1 MERFIKY
8 DINVVKEEDNK
19 NLGRYSIHPLQSG
32 FGITIGNALRRIMLS
47 NLPGASVFAVKIK
60 DVTREFQAIPGVVE
74 DVTQIILN
82 LKNLVVVINENVI
95 SDQMLAETPVEKWP
109 VLKLDISEPGD
120 ISAAQIECPA
130 GFEIIN
136 KDLHI
141 CTKTSDKSKKLTME
155 IYATRGRGFKTF
167 SENRDLMKTLL
178 VLPVD
183 SNFSP
188 IVKVSYS
195 VEEVKSSKDSMTDRL
210 YLEVATNG
218 AITAGDAISMAA
230 KILVEHLN
238 PLIDINQS
246 LHDLE
251 VMREKSL
258 EVRSQTLSTPIE
270 NLDLTVRSYN
280 CLKRQGIQTIQELTE
295 RPKNE
300 IEKIRNLGKKSLRE
314 INKKLLEYGLKLK
327 N

>member
-8 DINVVKEEDNK
+8 DINVVKEEDHK
-19 NLGRYSIHPLQSG
+19 HLGRYSIHPLQSG

-60 DVTREFQAIPGVVE
+60 DVTCEFQAINGIVE

-95 SDQMLAETPVEKWP
+95 SDAMLSEIPIEKWP
-109 VLKLDISEPGD
+109 VLKLDVSQPGD
-120 ISAAQIECPA
+120 ITAKQIECPV

-136 KDLHI
+136 KDLLI
-141 CTKTSDKSKKLTME
+141 CSKTDNKRFTMD
-155 IYATRGRGFKTF
+155 IYATRGRGFKSF
-167 SENRDLMKTLL
+167 AENRDLMKTLT
-178 VLPVD
+178 VLPID

-195 VEEVKSSKDSMTDRL
+195 VEEVKASKESMTDRL
-210 YLEVATNG
+210 FLEVATNG
-218 AITAGDAISMAA
+218 AISAGDAISMAS

-246 LHDLE
+246 LHDLQ
-251 VMREKSL
+251 VMREKSQ
-258 EVRSQTLSTPIE
+258 EVRSQTLSIPIE

-280 CLKRQGIQTIQELTE
+280 CLKRHGIQTIQELTE

>member
-1 MERFIKY
+1 
-8 DINVVKEEDNK
+8 
-19 NLGRYSIHPLQSG
+19 
-32 FGITIGNALRRIMLS
+32 
-47 NLPGASVFAVKIK
+47 
-60 DVTREFQAIPGVVE
+60 
-74 DVTQIILN
+74 
-82 LKNLVVVINENVI
+82 
-95 SDQMLAETPVEKWP
+95 
-109 VLKLDISEPGD
+109 
-120 ISAAQIECPA
+120 
-130 GFEIIN
+130 
-136 KDLHI
+136 
-141 CTKTSDKSKKLTME
+141 ME